1 MGTIVCNKVDAS
13 VGFVL
18 CGVAMAHLYM
28 WPPIYLES
36 QFATNQGKYFDKSDV
51 YSGRLF
57 VMIRKKKHYRIGMVP
72 FLF

>member
-1 MGTIVCNKVDAS
+1 MAPRRHRSEQKRGLGYMGTIVCNKVDAS

-36 QFATNQGKYFDKSDV
+36 QLSGKSVCYE
-51 YSGRLF
+51 SGEVL
-57 VMIRKKKHYRIGMVP
+57 
-72 FLF
+72 